1 MAYSRPQ
8 PIFNLGIPNLEEMDL
23 TNIHRV
29 YHYASKRA
37 NPKRTYGWLLKI
49 QRNRKQLQKFFM
61 DHRYKSIPAL
71 SLAAAMMERDE
82 FIADNPSFKKLAF
95 RPDPIKN
102 TTLGVSGVHFSSTQY
117 DRNGHLNQH
126 ASFCATYHE
135 YRNGKKQLINKAFSI
150 EMYGFK
156 EALRRAI
163 RARKDWEMQQLE
175 RMEIDPVELR
185 LAGYDYLDEDMAFQ
199 KVMSM
204 LDGDLKKM
212 AAASGESNGNGNG
225 NGHRNGNGQAVA
237 PAVNGHRK

>member
-8 PIFNLGIPNLEEMDL
+8 PIFNLGIPNLEELEL

-37 NPKRTYGWLLKI
+37 NPKKTYGWLLKI
-49 QRNRKQLQKFFM
+49 QRNRKQLQRFYM
-61 DHRYKSIPAL
+61 DHRYNNIPAL
-71 SLAAAMMERDE
+71 SLAAAMMDRDE
-82 FIADNPSFKKLAF
+82 FIENNPSFKKLAF

-156 EALRRAI
+156 EALRLAI

-175 RMEIDPVELR
+175 KMKVDPIDLR
-185 LAGYDYLDEDMAFQ
+185 VAGYDYLDEEMAFQ
-199 KVMSM
+199 KVMSL

-212 AAASGESNGNGNG
+212 AAANGNGNG
-225 NGHRNGNGQAVA
+225 TYTKVGSHTNGNG
-237 PAVNGHRK
+237 HKK

>member
-1 MAYSRPQ
+1 
-8 PIFNLGIPNLEEMDL
+8 LGIPNLEELEL

-37 NPKRTYGWLLKI
+37 NPKRTFGWLLKI
-49 QRNRKQLQKFFM
+49 QRNRKQLQRFYM
-61 DHRYKSIPAL
+61 DHRYNDVPAL
-71 SLAAAMMERDE
+71 SLAAAMMDRDE
-82 FIADNPSFKKLAF
+82 FIENNPSFKKLAF
-95 RPDPIKN
+95 RPDSIKN

-156 EALRRAI
+156 EALRLAI
-163 RARKDWEMQQLE
+163 RARKEWEMKQLE
-175 RMEIDPVELR
+175 KMKVDPIELR
-185 LAGYDYLDEDMAFQ
+185 VAGYDYLDEEMAFQ
-199 KVMSM
+199 KVMGL

-212 AAASGESNGNGNG
+212 AADSSTKKVVENNSANGNGVGTAESYVNGNGNG
-225 NGHRNGNGQAVA
+225 YVN
-237 PAVNGHRK
+237 VNGHSKE